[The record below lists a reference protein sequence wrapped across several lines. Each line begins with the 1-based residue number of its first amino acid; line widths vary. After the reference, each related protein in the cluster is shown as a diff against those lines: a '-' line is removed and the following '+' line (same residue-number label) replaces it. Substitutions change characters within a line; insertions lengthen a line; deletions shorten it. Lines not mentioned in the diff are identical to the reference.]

1 MTIISQ
7 TVAGF
12 ESTASGKLR
21 IVEQTVPRAKAP
33 DHYIP
38 SLDGI
43 RALAV
48 TTVFV
53 AHAGLDRFIP
63 GGFGV
68 TVFFFLSGFLIT
80 SLLRREHEQHGF
92 IHLQQFYLRR
102 IIRIWPPMYLTLGIV
117 VALSLLNAFQLAAP
131 QQESL
136 WFQMLH
142 LANYQQIFGQALS
155 IPGTEVLW
163 SLAVEEHFYLFWPV
177 VFNLLYQRLSPIQF
191 AIFLSGL
198 CCAFLAWRC
207 VLVFYWHMPE
217 WRTYVATDTRIDS
230 IMFGCIL
237 ALCYRPSGKV
247 SVKGSCCI
255 ISGVTFGAATMLL
268 AGFLIGNP
276 MFRETFR
283 YSLQGVA
290 LMPLFYLAVNYSDV
304 GIIRCLNWPAVRFL
318 GVLSYSIYLSH
329 FFILSLLMRDRLSY
343 PLVMAA
349 AAAVMTI
356 AYAIVVYRVVECPLL
371 TLRRNLRS

>member
-48 TTVFV
+48 TTVCV

-163 SLAVEEHFYLFWPV
+163 SLAVEEHFYLIWPV
-177 VFNLLYQRLSPIQF
+177 VFNLLYQRLSPTRF

-198 CCAFLAWRC
+198 CCCVLAWRC
-207 VLVFYWHMPE
+207 MLVFYWHVPE

-230 IMFGCIL
+230 IMLGCIL
-237 ALCYRPSGKV
+237 ALCCRSSGTERAKLSGWV
-247 SVKGSCCI
+247 
-255 ISGVTFGAATMLL
+255 ISGVTLGAITMLL
-268 AGFLIGNP
+268 AGFLIRNP
-276 MFRETFR
+276 IFRETFR
-283 YSLQGVA
+283 YSLQGIA

-329 FFILSLLMRDRLSY
+329 FFILSLLMRDNRSY
-343 PLVMAA
+343 PLAMAA
-349 AAAVMTI
+349 AAAIITI
-356 AYAIVVYRVVECPLL
+356 AYAIFVHKVVERPLL
-371 TLRRNLRS
+371 ILRRRLRS